1 MFFRLT
7 GIKDISDKNY
17 TLELLIEA
25 DDAATVKKFLGDQK
39 VIIIWLEIYH
49 WDAADFGKSYVV
61 VKYWDT
67 LVKIIWNFEDLEQFV
82 EYVFQLELEVID
94 ANYILGNQLSE
105 TQVQE
110 IINSA
115 REKQIASKKAHQER
129 LKAAQAA
136 EKINFNDK
144 KLQKAYQAIDDIV
157 NQIDQLMEIWGSK
170 IQPNTRKKLD
180 DTRGEMGKLRLATN
194 YDKIIEEL
202 HSAMNLIVETQ
213 DFLLD
218 LLENDKIFAINP
230 ETKITNV
237 DIIRE
242 QTRLAKANL
251 LQVLGAQMSREE
263 TMYASLGHLKIFTQY
278 LTRDFNFILSNKP
291 LFLKQVFKGIE
302 IVSLFVLVELIVL
315 TVLNPVLKL
324 SLSLER
330 VWVVFIYIAVFS
342 LHFSFFNHKI
352 RPKTSRAYLGWLV
365 LILLVYAAIMYFL
378 KILLIF

>member
-49 WDAADFGKSYVV
+49 WDAADFGKSYIV

-237 DIIRE
+237 DVIRE

-278 LTRDFNFILSNKP
+278 LTRDFNFVLSNKP

-330 VWVVFIYIAVFS
+330 VWVVFIYIAVFA
-342 LHFSFFNHKI
+342 LLFSFFNHKI
-352 RPKTSRAYLGWLV
+352 SPQTSRAYLGWLV

>member
-39 VIIIWLEIYH
+39 VIIIWLEIYQ
-49 WDAADFGKSYVV
+49 WDIANFGKSYIV

-82 EYVFQLELEVID
+82 EYVFQLELEVTD
-94 ANYILGNQLSE
+94 ANYVVGNQLSE

-110 IINSA
+110 LINSA
-115 REKQIASKKAHQER
+115 REKQIAFKKAHQER

-170 IQPNTRKKLD
+170 IQPITRKKLD

-218 LLENDKIFAINP
+218 LLENDKIFAINT

-237 DIIRE
+237 DVIRE

-278 LTRDFNFILSNKP
+278 LTRDFNFVLSNKP

-302 IVSLFVLVELIVL
+302 IVSLFVLVELIIL

-330 VWVVFIYIAVFS
+330 VWVVFIYIAVFA
-342 LHFSFFNHKI
+342 LLFSFLNHKI
-352 RPKTSRAYLGWLV
+352 RPQTSRAYLGWLV
-365 LILLVYAAIMYFL
+365 LILLVYAVIMYFL

>member
-39 VIIIWLEIYH
+39 VIIIWLEIYQ
-49 WDAADFGKSYVV
+49 WDIANFGKSYIV

-82 EYVFQLELEVID
+82 EYVFQLELEVTD
-94 ANYILGNQLSE
+94 ANYVVGNQLSE
-105 TQVQE
+105 NQVQE
-110 IINSA
+110 LINSA
-115 REKQIASKKAHQER
+115 REKQIAFKKAHQER

-157 NQIDQLMEIWGSK
+157 NQIDQLMEIWGWK
-170 IQPNTRKKLD
+170 IQPITRKKLD

-218 LLENDKIFAINP
+218 LLENDKIFAINT

-237 DIIRE
+237 DVIRE

-251 LQVLGAQMSREE
+251 LKVLGAQMSREE

-278 LTRDFNFILSNKP
+278 LTRDFDFVLSNKP

-302 IVSLFVLVELIVL
+302 IVSLFVLVELIIL

-324 SLSLER
+324 SLFLDR
-330 VWVVFIYIAVFS
+330 VWVIFIYIAV
-342 LHFSFFNHKI
+342 LAVLFSFFNHKI
-352 RPKTSRAYLGWLV
+352 SPQTSRAYLGWLV
-365 LILLVYAAIMYFL
+365 LILLVYTAIMYFL

>member
-49 WDAADFGKSYVV
+49 WDVANFGKSYIV

-82 EYVFQLELEVID
+82 EYVFQLELEVTD
-94 ANYILGNQLSE
+94 ANYVVGNQLSE
-105 TQVQE
+105 IQVQE

-218 LLENDKIFAINP
+218 LLENDKIFAINT

-237 DIIRE
+237 DVIRE

-278 LTRDFNFILSNKP
+278 LTRDFNFVLSNKP
-291 LFLKQVFKGIE
+291 FFLKQVFKGIE
-302 IVSLFVLVELIVL
+302 IVSLFVLVELIIL
-315 TVLNPVLKL
+315 TVLNPILKL

-330 VWVVFIYIAVFS
+330 VWVVFIYIAVFA
-342 LHFSFFNHKI
+342 LLFSFFNHKI
-352 RPKTSRAYLGWLV
+352 SPQTSRAYLGWLV

>member
-49 WDAADFGKSYVV
+49 WDAADFGKSYIV

-278 LTRDFNFILSNKP
+278 LTRDFNFVLSNKP

-342 LHFSFFNHKI
+342 LLFSFFNHKI
-352 RPKTSRAYLGWLV
+352 SPQTSRAYLGWLS
-365 LILLVYAAIMYFL
+365 LIILVYAALMYLL
-378 KILLIF
+378 KVLLIF

>member
-7 GIKDISDKNY
+7 GIKDISDKDY

-39 VIIIWLEIYH
+39 VIIIWLEIYQ
-49 WDAADFGKSYVV
+49 WDVADFGKSYIV

-94 ANYILGNQLSE
+94 ANYILGKQLSE

-110 IINSA
+110 LINSA

-157 NQIDQLMEIWGSK
+157 NQIDQLMEIWGWK
-170 IQPNTRKKLD
+170 IQPITRKKLD

-237 DIIRE
+237 DVIRE

-278 LTRDFNFILSNKP
+278 LTRDFNFVLSNKP

-302 IVSLFVLVELIVL
+302 IVSLFVLVELIIL

-342 LHFSFFNHKI
+342 LLFSFFNHKI
-352 RPKTSRAYLGWLV
+352 RPQPSRAYLGWLV

>member
-110 IINSA
+110 LINSA

-170 IQPNTRKKLD
+170 IQPITRKKLD

-218 LLENDKIFAINP
+218 LLESDKIFAINT

-237 DIIRE
+237 DVIRE

-278 LTRDFNFILSNKP
+278 LTRDFNFVLSNKP

-302 IVSLFVLVELIVL
+302 IVSLFVLVELIIL

-330 VWVVFIYIAVFS
+330 VWVVFIYIAVFA
-342 LHFSFFNHKI
+342 LLFSFFNHKI
-352 RPKTSRAYLGWLV
+352 GPQTSRAYLGWLV

>member
-39 VIIIWLEIYH
+39 VIIIWLEIYQ
-49 WDAADFGKSYVV
+49 WDVANFGKSYIV

-82 EYVFQLELEVID
+82 EYAFQLELEVTD
-94 ANYILGNQLSE
+94 ANYVVGNQLSE
-105 TQVQE
+105 NQVQE
-110 IINSA
+110 LINSA
-115 REKQIASKKAHQER
+115 REKQIAFKKAHQER

-170 IQPNTRKKLD
+170 IQPITRKKLD

-218 LLENDKIFAINP
+218 LLENDKIFAINT

-237 DIIRE
+237 DVIRE

-278 LTRDFNFILSNKP
+278 LTRDFNFVLSNKP

-302 IVSLFVLVELIVL
+302 IVSLFVLVELIIL
-315 TVLNPVLKL
+315 TVLNPILKL

-330 VWVVFIYIAVFS
+330 VWVVFIYIAVFALLFS
-342 LHFSFFNHKI
+342 LFNHKI
-352 RPKTSRAYLGWLV
+352 RPQTSRAYLGWLV

>member
-39 VIIIWLEIYH
+39 VIIIWLEIYQ
-49 WDAADFGKSYVV
+49 WDVANFGKSYIV

-110 IINSA
+110 LINSA
-115 REKQIASKKAHQER
+115 REKQIAFKKAHQER

-170 IQPNTRKKLD
+170 IQPITRKKLD

-218 LLENDKIFAINP
+218 LLENDKIFEINP

-237 DIIRE
+237 DVIRE

-263 TMYASLGHLKIFTQY
+263 IMYASLGHLKIFTQY
-278 LTRDFNFILSNKP
+278 LTRDFNFVLSNKP

-302 IVSLFVLVELIVL
+302 IVSLFVLVELIIL

-324 SLSLER
+324 SLFLDR
-330 VWVVFIYIAVFS
+330 VWVIFIYIAV
-342 LHFSFFNHKI
+342 LAVLFSFLNHKI
-352 RPKTSRAYLGWLV
+352 RPQTSRAYLGWLV
-365 LILLVYAAIMYFL
+365 IILLVYTAIMYFL

>member
-39 VIIIWLEIYH
+39 VIIIWLEIYQ
-49 WDAADFGKSYVV
+49 WDVANFGKSYIV

-94 ANYILGNQLSE
+94 ANYVVGNQLSE

-110 IINSA
+110 LINSA
-115 REKQIASKKAHQER
+115 REKQIAFKKAHQER

-218 LLENDKIFAINP
+218 LLENDKIFEINP

-237 DIIRE
+237 DVIRE

-263 TMYASLGHLKIFTQY
+263 IMYASLGHLKIFTQY
-278 LTRDFNFILSNKP
+278 LTRDFNFVLSNKP

-302 IVSLFVLVELIVL
+302 IVSLFVLVELIIL

-330 VWVVFIYIAVFS
+330 VWVIFIYIAV
-342 LHFSFFNHKI
+342 LAVLFSFLNHKI
-352 RPKTSRAYLGWLV
+352 RPQTSRAYLGWLV
-365 LILLVYAAIMYFL
+365 IILLVYTAIMYFL

>member
-1 MFFRLT
+1 
-7 GIKDISDKNY
+7 
-17 TLELLIEA
+17 
-25 DDAATVKKFLGDQK
+25 
-39 VIIIWLEIYH
+39 
-49 WDAADFGKSYVV
+49 
-61 VKYWDT
+61 
-67 LVKIIWNFEDLEQFV
+67 
-82 EYVFQLELEVID
+82 
-94 ANYILGNQLSE
+94 
-105 TQVQE
+105 
-110 IINSA
+110 
-115 REKQIASKKAHQER
+115 
-129 LKAAQAA
+129 
-136 EKINFNDK
+136 
-144 KLQKAYQAIDDIV
+144 
-157 NQIDQLMEIWGSK
+157 
-170 IQPNTRKKLD
+170 
-180 DTRGEMGKLRLATN
+180 MGKLRLATN

-213 DFLLD
+213 DSLLD

-278 LTRDFNFILSNKP
+278 LTRDFNFVLSNKP

-330 VWVVFIYIAVFS
+330 V
-342 LHFSFFNHKI
+342 
-352 RPKTSRAYLGWLV
+352 
-365 LILLVYAAIMYFL
+365 
-378 KILLIF
+378 

>member
-39 VIIIWLEIYH
+39 VIIIWLEIYQ
-49 WDAADFGKSYVV
+49 WDIANFGKSYIV

-170 IQPNTRKKLD
+170 IQPITRKKLD

-278 LTRDFNFILSNKP
+278 LTRDFKFVLSNKP

-330 VWVVFIYIAVFS
+330 VWVVFIYIAVFA
-342 LHFSFFNHKI
+342 LLFSFFNHKI
-352 RPKTSRAYLGWLV
+352 RPQTSRAYLGWLV

>member
-110 IINSA
+110 LINSA

-170 IQPNTRKKLD
+170 IQPITRKKLD

-237 DIIRE
+237 DVIRE

-278 LTRDFNFILSNKP
+278 LTRDFNFVLSNKP

-342 LHFSFFNHKI
+342 LLFSFFNHKVS
-352 RPKTSRAYLGWLV
+352 PQTSRAYLGWLV
-365 LILLVYAAIMYFL
+365 LILLVYAALMYLL
-378 KILLIF
+378 KVLLIF

>member
-25 DDAATVKKFLGDQK
+25 DDAATVKKFHGDQK
-39 VIIIWLEIYH
+39 VIINWLEIYQ
-49 WDAADFGKSYVV
+49 WDVADFGKSYIV

-115 REKQIASKKAHQER
+115 REKQIASKKVHQER

-342 LHFSFFNHKI
+342 FLFSFFNHKF
-352 RPKTSRAYLGWLV
+352 RPISSRASVGWLV
-365 LILLVYAAIMYFL
+365 RSLRVSEAILYFL

>member
-49 WDAADFGKSYVV
+49 WDVTDFGKSYIV

-82 EYVFQLELEVID
+82 KYVFQLELEVID
-94 ANYILGNQLSE
+94 ANYILGNQISE

-230 ETKITNV
+230 KTKITNV

-278 LTRDFNFILSNKP
+278 LTRDFNFVLSNKP

-302 IVSLFVLVELIVL
+302 IVSLFVLVELIIL

-324 SLSLER
+324 SLFLDR
-330 VWVVFIYIAVFS
+330 VWVIFIYIAV
-342 LHFSFFNHKI
+342 LAVLFSFLNHKI
-352 RPKTSRAYLGWLV
+352 RPQTSRAYLGWLV
-365 LILLVYAAIMYFL
+365 IILLVYTAIMYFL

>member
-1 MFFRLT
+1 
-7 GIKDISDKNY
+7 
-17 TLELLIEA
+17 
-25 DDAATVKKFLGDQK
+25 
-39 VIIIWLEIYH
+39 
-49 WDAADFGKSYVV
+49 
-61 VKYWDT
+61 
-67 LVKIIWNFEDLEQFV
+67 
-82 EYVFQLELEVID
+82 
-94 ANYILGNQLSE
+94 
-105 TQVQE
+105 
-110 IINSA
+110 
-115 REKQIASKKAHQER
+115 
-129 LKAAQAA
+129 
-136 EKINFNDK
+136 
-144 KLQKAYQAIDDIV
+144 
-157 NQIDQLMEIWGSK
+157 
-170 IQPNTRKKLD
+170 
-180 DTRGEMGKLRLATN
+180 MGKLRLATN

-278 LTRDFNFILSNKP
+278 LARDFNFVLSNKP

-302 IVSLFVLVELIVL
+302 IVSLFVLVELIIL

-330 VWVVFIYIAVFS
+330 V
-342 LHFSFFNHKI
+342 
-352 RPKTSRAYLGWLV
+352 
-365 LILLVYAAIMYFL
+365 
-378 KILLIF
+378 

>member
-1 MFFRLT
+1 
-7 GIKDISDKNY
+7 
-17 TLELLIEA
+17 
-25 DDAATVKKFLGDQK
+25 
-39 VIIIWLEIYH
+39 
-49 WDAADFGKSYVV
+49 
-61 VKYWDT
+61 
-67 LVKIIWNFEDLEQFV
+67 
-82 EYVFQLELEVID
+82 
-94 ANYILGNQLSE
+94 
-105 TQVQE
+105 
-110 IINSA
+110 
-115 REKQIASKKAHQER
+115 
-129 LKAAQAA
+129 
-136 EKINFNDK
+136 
-144 KLQKAYQAIDDIV
+144 
-157 NQIDQLMEIWGSK
+157 
-170 IQPNTRKKLD
+170 
-180 DTRGEMGKLRLATN
+180 MGKLRLATN

-202 HSAMNLIVETQ
+202 HNAMNLIVETQ

-302 IVSLFVLVELIVL
+302 IVSLFVLVELIIL

-330 VWVVFIYIAVFS
+330 V
-342 LHFSFFNHKI
+342 
-352 RPKTSRAYLGWLV
+352 
-365 LILLVYAAIMYFL
+365 
-378 KILLIF
+378 

>member
-25 DDAATVKKFLGDQK
+25 EDVATVKKFLGDQK
-39 VIIIWLEIYH
+39 VIIIWLEIYQ
-49 WDAADFGKSYVV
+49 WDIANFGKSYIV

-82 EYVFQLELEVID
+82 EYVFQLELEVTD
-94 ANYILGNQLSE
+94 ANYVIGNQLSE

-110 IINSA
+110 LINSA
-115 REKQIASKKAHQER
+115 REKQIAFKKAHQER

-170 IQPNTRKKLD
+170 IQPITRKKLD

-218 LLENDKIFAINP
+218 LLENDKIFAINT

-237 DIIRE
+237 DVIRE

-278 LTRDFNFILSNKP
+278 LTRDFNFVLSNKP

-342 LHFSFFNHKI
+342 LLFSFFNHKI
-352 RPKTSRAYLGWLV
+352 RPQTSWAYLGWLV

>member
-1 MFFRLT
+1 
-7 GIKDISDKNY
+7 
-17 TLELLIEA
+17 
-25 DDAATVKKFLGDQK
+25 
-39 VIIIWLEIYH
+39 
-49 WDAADFGKSYVV
+49 
-61 VKYWDT
+61 
-67 LVKIIWNFEDLEQFV
+67 
-82 EYVFQLELEVID
+82 
-94 ANYILGNQLSE
+94 
-105 TQVQE
+105 
-110 IINSA
+110 
-115 REKQIASKKAHQER
+115 
-129 LKAAQAA
+129 
-136 EKINFNDK
+136 
-144 KLQKAYQAIDDIV
+144 
-157 NQIDQLMEIWGSK
+157 
-170 IQPNTRKKLD
+170 
-180 DTRGEMGKLRLATN
+180 MGKLRLATN

-278 LTRDFNFILSNKP
+278 LTRDFKFVLSNKP

-330 VWVVFIYIAVFS
+330 V
-342 LHFSFFNHKI
+342 
-352 RPKTSRAYLGWLV
+352 
-365 LILLVYAAIMYFL
+365 
-378 KILLIF
+378 

>member
-110 IINSA
+110 LINSA

-170 IQPNTRKKLD
+170 IQPITRKKLD

-278 LTRDFNFILSNKP
+278 LTRDFNFVLSNKP

-302 IVSLFVLVELIVL
+302 IVSLFVLIELIIL

-342 LHFSFFNHKI
+342 LLFSFFNHKVS
-352 RPKTSRAYLGWLV
+352 PQTSRAYLGWLV

>member
-1 MFFRLT
+1 
-7 GIKDISDKNY
+7 
-17 TLELLIEA
+17 
-25 DDAATVKKFLGDQK
+25 
-39 VIIIWLEIYH
+39 
-49 WDAADFGKSYVV
+49 
-61 VKYWDT
+61 
-67 LVKIIWNFEDLEQFV
+67 
-82 EYVFQLELEVID
+82 
-94 ANYILGNQLSE
+94 
-105 TQVQE
+105 
-110 IINSA
+110 
-115 REKQIASKKAHQER
+115 
-129 LKAAQAA
+129 
-136 EKINFNDK
+136 
-144 KLQKAYQAIDDIV
+144 
-157 NQIDQLMEIWGSK
+157 MEIWGSK
-170 IQPNTRKKLD
+170 IQPITRKKLD

-278 LTRDFNFILSNKP
+278 LTRDFNFVLSNKP

-302 IVSLFVLVELIVL
+302 IVSLFVLVELIIL

-330 VWVVFIYIAVFS
+330 VWVVFIYIAVFA
-342 LHFSFFNHKI
+342 LLFSFFNHKI
-352 RPKTSRAYLGWLV
+352 RPQTSRAYLGRLV
-365 LILLVYAAIMYFL
+365 LILLVYAALMYL
-378 KILLIF
+378 LRVLLIF

>member
-25 DDAATVKKFLGDQK
+25 EDVATVKKFLGDQK

-49 WDAADFGKSYVV
+49 WDVADFGKSYIV

-94 ANYILGNQLSE
+94 ANYVVGNQLSE

-110 IINSA
+110 LINSA
-115 REKQIASKKAHQER
+115 REKQIAFKKAHQER

-170 IQPNTRKKLD
+170 IQPITRKKLD

-218 LLENDKIFAINP
+218 LLENDKIFEINP

-237 DIIRE
+237 DVIRE

-263 TMYASLGHLKIFTQY
+263 IMYASLGHLKIFTQY
-278 LTRDFNFILSNKP
+278 LTRDFNFVLSNKP

-302 IVSLFVLVELIVL
+302 IVSLFVLVELIIL

-324 SLSLER
+324 SLFLDR
-330 VWVVFIYIAVFS
+330 VWVIFIYIAV
-342 LHFSFFNHKI
+342 LAVLFSFLNHKI
-352 RPKTSRAYLGWLV
+352 RPQTSRAYLGWLV
-365 LILLVYAAIMYFL
+365 IILLVYTAIMYFL

>member
-49 WDAADFGKSYVV
+49 WDVANFGKSYIV

-82 EYVFQLELEVID
+82 EYVFQLELEVTD
-94 ANYILGNQLSE
+94 ANYVVGNQLSE

-110 IINSA
+110 LINSA
-115 REKQIASKKAHQER
+115 REKQSANKKAHQER

-218 LLENDKIFAINP
+218 LLENDKIFAINT

-237 DIIRE
+237 DVIRE

-278 LTRDFNFILSNKP
+278 LTRDFNFVLSNKP

-315 TVLNPVLKL
+315 TVLNPILKL

-330 VWVVFIYIAVFS
+330 VWVVFIYIAVFA
-342 LHFSFFNHKI
+342 LLFSFFNHKI
-352 RPKTSRAYLGWLV
+352 SPQTSRAYLGWLV